1 MVWPVRS
8 VLTKKAESA
17 QDTITFI
24 LMQNTKTNVSQVKK
38 EKSYGKRKNSTY
50 ILAMLPFAI
59 SYKKNIKS
67 NIFCISTII
76 RGTI

>member
-1 MVWPVRS
+1 M
-8 VLTKKAESA
+8 ESA

-24 LMQNTKTNVSQVKK
+24 SMQNTKTNVSQVKK

-59 SYKKNIKS
+59 SYKKI
-67 NIFCISTII
+67 
-76 RGTI
+76 

>member
-1 MVWPVRS
+1 
-8 VLTKKAESA
+8 
-17 QDTITFI
+17 
-24 LMQNTKTNVSQVKK
+24 MQNTKTNVSQVKK

>member
-1 MVWPVRS
+1 MKFSYNRNG
-8 VLTKKAESA
+8 LESA
-17 QDTITFI
+17 QDTITFT
-24 LMQNTKTNVSQVKK
+24 LMRNTKTNVSQVKK
-38 EKSYGKRKNSTY
+38 ETSYGKRKNSTY

-67 NIFCISTII
+67 NVFYISTII